1 MVVSRFL
8 NYACILFFM
17 SIRIKKADVKHKEQQ
32 FVHLMI
38 ISIDVRQKFSDFM
51 DMSSL

>member
-1 MVVSRFL
+1 
-8 NYACILFFM
+8 M